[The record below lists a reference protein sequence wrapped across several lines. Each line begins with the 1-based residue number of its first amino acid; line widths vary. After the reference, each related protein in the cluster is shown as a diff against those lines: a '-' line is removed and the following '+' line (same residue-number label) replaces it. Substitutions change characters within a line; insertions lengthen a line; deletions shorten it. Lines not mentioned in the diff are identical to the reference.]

1 LNRNDMERM
10 RQRMREMQ
18 QFMQRLD
25 EELGALDR

>member
-1 LNRNDMERM
+1 M